1 MGSIRN
7 RVRDLL
13 LGGVSPEKI
22 ALSFALGL
30 ALGIIPALG
39 WTTLLCAGAAWA
51 FRLNLPAI
59 QLVNYLAYP
68 LQIALLVPFLQ
79 LGSWAFG
86 GAEVALSVGEIVAL
100 IQADVIRAISEL
112 WWATVHALAVWALL
126 SPVLIGSVYFF
137 LVPVFRTMERKWKA
151 S

>member
-1 MGSIRN
+1 MESIRN
-7 RVRDLL
+7 RVKDLL

-22 ALSFALGL
+22 ALSAGLGL

-39 WTTLLCAGAAWA
+39 WTTLLCAAAAWTL
-51 FRLNLPAI
+51 RLNLPAI

-79 LGSWAFG
+79 VGAWAFG
-86 GAEVALSVGEIVAL
+86 GADVALSAGEILAL
-100 IQADVIRAISEL
+100 IQADVMRAISEL
-112 WWATVHALAVWALL
+112 WWATVRALAVWALL
-126 SPVLIGSVYFF
+126 SPVLIATVYFL
-137 LVPVFRTMERKWKA
+137 LVPVLRTMERKWKT